1 MTDEDVYAAMQ
12 KWSVEQQ
19 IGYFK
24 GCIVSQTMFL
34 GMKLHSSEIQ
44 EAEKIRHYAEKL
56 IEVLRKKDEGQW

>member
-1 MTDEDVYAAMQ
+1 MTDEDVYAAMYR
-12 KWSVEQQ
+12 WSIEQQ

-34 GMKLHSSEIQ
+34 GIKPHSSEIQ

-56 IEVLRKKDEGQW
+56 IEVLHKKEDQQW